1 MKKKLLALFLT
12 LALAA
17 TMVAG
22 CSSSDES
29 ADTAAA
35 EEGTE
40 EAAEEE
46 TEEAAEEAGEVAGNT
61 YEGSA
66 EGRNGTITVAVTV
79 DDDGVI
85 TAIDVV
91 EHEETEGVGTLAFE
105 EMIPAMVE
113 NNSLAVDT
121 VTSATLTSEGLLEA
135 VSAALTAGGL
145 NPDDYQGDV
154 VVEQGEDTEYDVD
167 VAIIGAGGAGMAA
180 AASASE
186 AGASVV
192 VLEKTAAIGGNTKL
206 GEGTY
211 NCADT
216 DLYEA
221 AAATGD
227 DTLDVYMTDADR
239 EEVEEALAMETNG
252 DADLEDL
259 IADVQADYEEWEA
272 SGTDLKFDSVNWHAL
287 QTYTGGGSIDNIP
300 LIREFAEEAP
310 NTLEWLEDEVGV
322 PFKEDYIF
330 MAIGGKWARGHQID
344 MVAATGAEGDNG
356 GSVYISKLEEYA
368 TDKGAMIETNAQV
381 TSLLIDENG
390 AVIGCEADR
399 TDGSKITVYAT
410 STILTTGGY
419 GANSDL
425 VLKYSDGKITTT
437 LHSCAVTSTGDGLT
451 LAEDVGGNLI
461 NLDQIQVH
469 PLGDPIDDCGCVSE
483 FVGNWLSATE
493 YLFVNK
499 EGERFINEDATR
511 YEISMAELEQTDG
524 QMWLI
529 VDSSEIADDDTR
541 DDLIASLLAD
551 GHSYVAD
558 TLEELAE
565 EIGVDPDA
573 LIATVD
579 KYNDGMEAG
588 EDEFGKSATEESVIA
603 QGPYYASLRTP
614 TVHYTMGGVEINL
627 DAQVIDQDGN
637 PIPGFYAA
645 GEVASGI
652 HGNNRLGGNAYP
664 DIMTFGRIAGL
675 NAAAAASGEV
685 LEEAEAEETALD
697 AEVEEAA
704 VEEEAEEIE
713 IGEAEEA
720 ADEEEAANEEAP
732 EEAAEE
738 VVEEVAE
745 GETE

>member
-1 MKKKLLALFLT
+1 MKRKTMAFLLV
-12 LALAA
+12 AA
-17 TMVAG
+17 MTFGLVG
-22 CSSSDES
+22 GVT
-29 ADTAAA
+29 TAAA
-35 EEGTE
+35 EDG
-40 EAAEEE
+40 
-46 TEEAAEEAGEVAGNT
+46 VAGT
-61 YEGSA
+61 YEGSG
-66 EGRNGTITVAVTV
+66 EGRNGQITVAVTL
-79 DDDGVI
+79 DDEGVI
-85 TAIDVV
+85 TDIEVT
-91 EHEETEGVGTLAFE
+91 EHEETEGVGTLAFD

-121 VTSATLTSEGLLEA
+121 VSSATLSSGGLLEA
-135 VSAALTAGGL
+135 VENALLAAGVDPA
-145 NPDDYQGDV
+145 DYENEV
-154 VVEQGEDTEYDVD
+154 AAEQAEDTEYDVD
-167 VAIIGAGGAGMAA
+167 VVIIGAGGAGMSA
-180 AASASE
+180 AASAAAE
-186 AGASVV
+186 GASVL
-192 VLEKTAAIGGNTKL
+192 VLEKSAAIGGNTKL

-211 NCADT
+211 DSADPE
-216 DLYEA
+216 LQKSIE
-221 AAATGD
+221 
-227 DTLDVYMTDADR
+227 MTADNR
-239 EEVEEALAMETNG
+239 AEVEEEISVVTDDPEYQALMDDVAADYAEWEETNG
-252 DADLEDL
+252 ETL
-259 IADVQADYEEWEA
+259 
-272 SGTDLKFDSVNWHAL
+272 FDSVNWHAL

-720 ADEEEAANEEAP
+720 ADEEETADDEAP

-738 VVEEVAE
+738 VVDEAAE